1 MVSDFFC
8 GAGASAS
15 PLTLVN
21 DAGMAVV
28 ASPRAAF
35 LKNDLLEVIMRSLT
49 LKSYLIRWF
58 LQTNAC
64 YFKKIFLIYIWNG
77 QLFEIKYVLQ
87 NANSRGRFLY
97 IRQ

>member
-8 GAGASAS
+8 GAGIPAS
-15 PLTLVN
+15 PLALDN

-35 LKNDLLEVIMRSLT
+35 LKNDLLEVIIRSLT

-64 YFKKIFLIYIWNG
+64 YFKKYFFIL
-77 QLFEIKYVLQ
+77 
-87 NANSRGRFLY
+87 S
-97 IRQ
+97 